1 MLGGALVPYGKLWRT
16 GANEPTT
23 LHLPFTAEI
32 AGVRVPPG
40 SYSIYTVPNVD
51 EWEIIVNRST
61 AQWGVEGQYTSDI
74 QAQEVGRGKVKA
86 QAVAEPI
93 ETFTIKSVPAG
104 ANAADLVLEWE
115 RTRVHVPL
123 KVVS

>member
-1 MLGGALVPYGKLWRT
+1 VPYGKLWRT

-32 AGVRVPPG
+32 AGIRVAPG

-74 QAQEVGRGKVKA
+74 EAQEVGRGKVKV
-86 QAVAEPI
+86 QGVAEPI
-93 ETFTIKSVPAG
+93 ETFTIRSIPAG

-115 RTRVHVPL
+115 RTRVRVPL